1 MMYITTMQWVETLSK
16 GTYLFLF
23 DMAKFSCQKIFAA
36 NMKTQVHK
44 KIMNVFA
51 EIISSHNM
59 NSRFNN
65 PSSREGLTKMV
76 VFRFRTKRRAKFI
89 I

>member
-36 NMKTQVHK
+36 NMKTQVHTK
-44 KIMNVFA
+44 KRNAFA
-51 EIISSHNM
+51 EIISSHY
-59 NSRFNN
+59 
-65 PSSREGLTKMV
+65 EYGLTTHPQGKG
-76 VFRFRTKRRAKFI
+76 RRKW
-89 I
+89 